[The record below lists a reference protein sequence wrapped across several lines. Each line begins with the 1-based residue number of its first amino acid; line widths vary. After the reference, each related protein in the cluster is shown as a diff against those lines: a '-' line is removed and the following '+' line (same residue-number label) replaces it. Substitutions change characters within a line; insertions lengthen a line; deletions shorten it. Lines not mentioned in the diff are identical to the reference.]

1 MVENRPPTT
10 DHGPLQCWSLETSHC
25 IVALGSH
32 CHFNGVLAMSEIWDI
47 AVYQMFKSHS
57 EYLVTNSVQV
67 ALPSNKRQKAKHFFE
82 YFWLGMTLRPEG
94 SRNLF

>member
-1 MVENRPPTT
+1 MPNNIN
-10 DHGPLQCWSLETSHC
+10 LKKSY
-25 IVALGSH
+25 
-32 CHFNGVLAMSEIWDI
+32 FNIGLPIPFGDLVQEHL
-47 AVYQMFKSHS
+47 VKSNS
-57 EYLVTNSVQV
+57 EYLVRNPVQA